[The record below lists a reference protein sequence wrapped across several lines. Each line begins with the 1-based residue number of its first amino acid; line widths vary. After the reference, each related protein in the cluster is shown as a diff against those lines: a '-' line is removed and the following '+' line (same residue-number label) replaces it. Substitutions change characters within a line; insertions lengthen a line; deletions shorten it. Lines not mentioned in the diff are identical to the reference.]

1 MEEKDREEE
10 LKGGTGWYADVPDI
24 VFVIDHVPG
33 VIVISDISVVIVIVT
48 VLVIVTPADILWHS
62 KYLDMVSDCHM

>member
-33 VIVISDISVVIVIVT
+33 VIQ
-48 VLVIVTPADILWHS
+48 PAREARGPEGPARWER
-62 KYLDMVSDCHM
+62 